1 MGARLSRAGSLAAKE
16 LTFKRQA
23 AAPRSPPEQPS
34 VVTRVSGLGASS
46 GADAVGR
53 DRAGSDE
60 WAGLLNRIS
69 GGITSKTWGGTV
81 GVRPSSVVARDKNLH
96 VARRSRATVEK
107 LPKRRGAM
115 GKECDAVGPVH
126 GSLTQNQILDVFRLR
141 RNDKRRWGP
150 AQVAERYALS
160 EVDAR
165 DLLWYNRTFVAMDQE
180 GISRGVYHPDA
191 GVERFEDLNHKAERD
206 ELLS

>member
-1 MGARLSRAGSLAAKE
+1 MGARLSRAGRLAAKE
-16 LTFKRQA
+16 LTFNRQV

-34 VVTRVSGLGASS
+34 VVTRVSGLGVGS
-46 GADAVGR
+46 GADAVGG
-53 DRAGSDE
+53 DRGGSDE

-81 GVRPSSVVARDKNLH
+81 GVRPSSVVARDKSLH

-107 LPKRRGAM
+107 LPKRRDAM
-115 GKECDAVGPVH
+115 GEEFDAVGPVH
-126 GSLTQNQILDVFRLR
+126 GSLTQNQILDVFRLL
-141 RNDKRRWGP
+141 RNDKRRWGA
-150 AQVAERYALS
+150 AQVAERFALS

-165 DLLWYNRTFVAMDQE
+165 NLLWYNRTFLAMEEED
-180 GISRGVYHPDA
+180 ISRGVYHPDA
-191 GVERFEDLNHKAERD
+191 GVERFEDLNGKAARD